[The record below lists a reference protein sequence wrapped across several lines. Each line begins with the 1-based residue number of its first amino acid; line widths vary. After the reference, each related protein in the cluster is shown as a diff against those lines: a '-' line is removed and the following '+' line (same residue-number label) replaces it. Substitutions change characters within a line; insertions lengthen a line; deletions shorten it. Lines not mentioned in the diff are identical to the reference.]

1 VKVLIADDEPMHT
14 FLLEMFLKK
23 WGYEVTSTDN
33 GEEALQILLG
43 ESFPDLAILD
53 WMMPKLEGV
62 EVCRRVKNVFGKA
75 NIYILLLTAKAQVVD
90 RQKAFGSGADDYMT
104 KPYDPE
110 ELRCKLLKGC
120 QIIKSKQRGT
130 HQSSRSSVTARSAT
144 SIQEE

>member
-1 VKVLIADDEPMHT
+1 VKVLIADDEPVHT

-33 GEEALQILLG
+33 GQEALRLLRG
-43 ESFPDLAILD
+43 ESAPCVAILD
-53 WMMPKLEGV
+53 WKMPGLEGV
-62 EVCRRVKNVFGKA
+62 EVCRELKKTSKNS
-75 NIYILLLTAKAQVVD
+75 NIFILLLTAKAQVVD
-90 RQKAFGSGADDYMT
+90 RQQAMEAGADDYMT